1 MKAVVYTKYG
11 PPDVL
16 KLKEVNYWLTVHY
29 PMSTAERDAEWRY
42 WIFLKK
48 RRNLTTGDRIFIY
61 ETETNPSYVDR
72 NRTIT
77 RPPGRRAVIA
87 LVRVEGDVRQHDGG
101 PEVLEDGRIQDWN
114 FIAETELEKECHIS
128 LDELRQALEKHGWCA
143 RVFGG
148 LMELSEAQFNRI
160 LARCR

>member
-61 ETETNPSYVDR
+61 ETETNPSYVER

>member
-61 ETETNPSYVDR
+61 ETETNPSYVER

-87 LVRVEGDVRQHDGG
+87 LVRVEGDVRQHDGV

>member
-87 LVRVEGDVRQHDGG
+87 LVRVEGDVRQHDGV